1 MVDLSHKR
9 KSWKKI
15 RNNLDKVKIISRH
28 EAEVRKASI
37 TGSPELRRYVCMQ
50 RACPKWMVGWIS
62 DHLVGL

>member
-37 TGSPELRRYVCMQ
+37 TGSPEHRRHVFNW
-50 RACPKWMVGWIS
+50 PVPSGWSVGIRNI
-62 DHLVGL
+62 